1 MSDLMWECP
10 ECDKE
15 NVFMGSVEQGHIMFL
30 HCQKC
35 GDRFL
40 VSARRKEDGSVYL
53 WAAPSNGQPC
63 ERKEG
68 IG

>member
-40 VSARRKEDGSVYL
+40 VSARRKEDGSV
-53 WAAPSNGQPC
+53 
-63 ERKEG
+63 
-68 IG
+68 